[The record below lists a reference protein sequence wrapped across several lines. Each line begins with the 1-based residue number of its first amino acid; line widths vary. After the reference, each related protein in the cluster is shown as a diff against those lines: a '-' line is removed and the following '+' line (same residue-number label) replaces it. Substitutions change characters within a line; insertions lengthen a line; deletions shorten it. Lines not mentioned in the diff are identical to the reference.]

1 MSTMDYLDPMNSVGM
16 PELTDAGVA
25 MEFLITTKTGIRS
38 LSIAL
43 TETASPVIRKLIQT
57 QLNVMIELYSDISDL
72 MIKKEWLKPYDLE
85 SQKVLD
91 LRSAENAI
99 FIAKLDLFPESM
111 NRKGL
116 YPSPPK

>member
-1 MSTMDYLDPMNSVGM
+1 MSTMDYLDPMNSIGM

-25 MEFLITTKTGIRS
+25 MEFLITTKTGIRN

-43 TETASPVIRKLIQT
+43 TETASPAFRKLIQA

-72 MIKKEWLKPYDLE
+72 MMKKEWLKPYDLE

-99 FIAKLDLFPESM
+99 YIAGLDLFPENT

-116 YPSPPK
+116 YPSPPE